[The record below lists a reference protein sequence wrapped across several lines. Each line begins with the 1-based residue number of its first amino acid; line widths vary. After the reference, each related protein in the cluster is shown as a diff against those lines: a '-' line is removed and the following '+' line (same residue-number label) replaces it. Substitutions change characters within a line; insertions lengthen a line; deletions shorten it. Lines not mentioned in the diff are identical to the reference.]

1 MDNPVK
7 PVQTLT
13 LCMGS
18 SCFSKGNNLN
28 AAAIEAFIREND
40 LTESISMQGC
50 LCEQHCKNG
59 PNITIDGELIQG
71 VQPGMIHD
79 LLAHKIRR

>member
-1 MDNPVK
+1 MK

-28 AAAIEAFIREND
+28 AAAIENFIRENE
-40 LTESISMQGC
+40 LTETISIQGC
-50 LCEQHCKNG
+50 LCEQQCKNG
-59 PNITIDGELIQG
+59 PNIRIGDELIQG
-71 VQPGMIHD
+71 VQPGMLHD